1 MGNVSTC
8 SGAAVEAES
17 VPLDR
22 QEVTTA
28 GRGAPGT
35 RALVLVH
42 LSLLLVAVSWGS
54 NFVSIKYLLRS
65 MGSADVLLLRLI
77 AASLCFAAFLVVSG
91 RGFPRVAPADRR
103 TVLLMA
109 VLGITINTTS
119 VAFGARLIPAAV
131 GTLVASGN
139 PIFTVIVSR
148 VFAGEP
154 LTRRKLS
161 GIVLAV
167 VGFTVVLLFGGPEA
181 HFSARNALGILIT
194 LGGPIAWAFYTVLS
208 KPLLTRY
215 DPTQFA
221 GMITI
226 LGTIPLLPLLL
237 FNHRLPAEVAAFGP
251 SQWLATTTMAVF
263 ALVVGYTFW
272 YRGLRVLTP
281 TQIAVYVYLVPVF
294 GALGAWLI
302 LGERITVYL
311 LVGGLTILLG
321 VIVTNTGRRGPID
334 QAPARLGAAGHAAGR
349 HR

>member
-1 MGNVSTC
+1 MST
-8 SGAAVEAES
+8 STGATVEAGS
-17 VPLDR
+17 VRPD
-22 QEVTTA
+22 QQGVAAA
-28 GRGAPGT
+28 GRGGAPSA
-35 RALVLVH
+35 RSLALVH
-42 LSLLLVAVSWGS
+42 LSLLFVALSWGS

-77 AASLCFAAFLVVSG
+77 AASLCFTGFLLVSR

-103 TVLLMA
+103 RVLLMA
-109 VLGITINTTS
+109 VLGVTINTTS

-131 GTLVASGN
+131 GTLIASGN
-139 PIFTVIVSR
+139 PIFTVVVSR

-161 GIVLAV
+161 GIALAV
-167 VGFTVVLLFGGPEA
+167 VGFAIVLLYGGPQA

-215 DPTQFA
+215 DPTRFA
-221 GMITI
+221 GLITL

-251 SQWLATTTMAVF
+251 SQWLATTTMVLF
-263 ALVVGYTFW
+263 ALVLGYTLW

-294 GALGAWLI
+294 GALGAWLV

-311 LVGGLTILLG
+311 LAGGLTILLG
-321 VIVTNTGRRGPID
+321 VIVTNSGRRGPVD
-334 QAPARLGAAGHAAGR
+334 QVPGRLAAAGHPAGR
-349 HR
+349 DR